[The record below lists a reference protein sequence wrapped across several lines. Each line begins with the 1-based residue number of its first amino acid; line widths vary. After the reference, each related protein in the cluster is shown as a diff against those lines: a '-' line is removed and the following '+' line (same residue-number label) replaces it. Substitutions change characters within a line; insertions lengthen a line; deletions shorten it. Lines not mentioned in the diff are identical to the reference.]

1 MNSNPKVQKLILLV
15 DYLHVLQMMLLEPST
30 DNALNIEASSYYNT
44 DQLSFEQ
51 QVQATLQG
59 CRYVGVDFPSVI
71 DPACVFCSKIPECVS
86 YFPNSPTDLRQTR
99 GEKTSASLM
108 EVISNQPDS
117 KRKKQ
122 QHRAV
127 TDRAN
132 DENTCTTEKQPTSE
146 SYSGKRN
153 FPEIESVEPATANV
167 FTGAEAQRRFLGTSA
182 SERRVLRDYQGESL
196 KKRSRAPHE
205 ELSSFDELSIEKD
218 NSVLSRW

>member
-1 MNSNPKVQKLILLV
+1 
-15 DYLHVLQMMLLEPST
+15 MLLEPST

-86 YFPNSPTDLRQTR
+86 YFPNSPTAELRQAR
-99 GEKTSASLM
+99 GEKTSASSM
-108 EVISNQPDS
+108 EIIPNHSDS

-122 QHRAV
+122 QHGAV
-127 TDRAN
+127 TDRAI
-132 DENTCTTEKQPTSE
+132 DDNTRTPEKPSLSE

-153 FPEIESVEPATANV
+153 FPDIESVDPATSIIFSGV
-167 FTGAEAQRRFLGTSA
+167 EAQRRFLGTSVA
-182 SERRVLRDYQGESL
+182 ERRLLRDYQGESM
-196 KKRSRAPHE
+196 KKRSRAAHE

>member
-1 MNSNPKVQKLILLV
+1 
-15 DYLHVLQMMLLEPST
+15 MMLLEPST

-71 DPACVFCSKIPECVS
+71 NPTCVFCSKIPECVS
-86 YFPNSPTDLRQTR
+86 YFPNSPADVRHAR
-99 GEKTSASLM
+99 GEKISASLM
-108 EVISNQPDS
+108 EVIPNHSDV

-122 QHRAV
+122 QHCAV
-127 TDRAN
+127 IDGAGDDTPHTAG
-132 DENTCTTEKQPTSE
+132 KLPLSE
-146 SYSGKRN
+146 LYSGKRT
-153 FPEIESVEPATANV
+153 FPEVENENTTPANV
-167 FTGAEAQRRFLGTSA
+167 FSSAETQRRFLGTSV

-196 KKRSRAPHE
+196 KKRSRATHE